1 MDVPRIANL
10 DEPGLHVDPVRK
22 SIELA
27 GADLAGDLEAR
38 PKDVDVHGQAIGRVV
53 ALDEPVVVAL
63 GGRRAE
69 RSPDGV
75 ESRRCDEAVVGAW
88 AVQLAETDRGRIA
101 EQRI

>member
-10 DEPGLHVDPVRK
+10 DEPGLRVDPVRK

-38 PKDVDVHGQAIGRVV
+38 PKDVDVHGQAIGRIV
-53 ALDEPVVVAL
+53 APDQPVVVAL

-69 RSPDGV
+69 RPPDGV
-75 ESRRCDEAVVGAW
+75 ESGRGGEAVLGAW
-88 AVQLAETDRGRIA
+88 AVHLAERDRGRTA
-101 EQRI
+101 EP